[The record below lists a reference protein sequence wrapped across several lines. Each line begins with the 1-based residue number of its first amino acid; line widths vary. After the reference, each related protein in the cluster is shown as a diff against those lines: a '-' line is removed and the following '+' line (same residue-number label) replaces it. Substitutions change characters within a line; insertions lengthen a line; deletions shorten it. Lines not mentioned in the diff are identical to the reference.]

1 MRLHKPKIT
10 FNHSAVLF
18 LFLALSFIFDFIDKL
33 DIYNNLH
40 FIKFNRILKVVFS
53 IYALGVC
60 LFHFKFFYKKIKFVF
75 ISLLILSLVFLLK
88 GENYNFYKM
97 EFMRYA
103 ILFISFPVLYYVVSF
118 SNSKTIIILYKLLKY
133 IVIINA
139 ILILAGLI
147 FDIQSFKTYRVNR
160 FGFNGML
167 ISQGF
172 APFFYM
178 SASILFWYFKDK
190 TLLVIT
196 ILIALLSGVKGVY
209 LAEFI
214 AFTLIVLFDNRLSKA
229 FKIKALIGIFIGFI
243 SITLV
248 ILNLSPFKEIFKTN
262 GLLTI
267 IFSFRIEN
275 LKLLFSAINSENFNF
290 FIGAKDLETV
300 RLELQLVDIFIYFG
314 SIGLL
319 VYGYYIFKL
328 YKIIKHN
335 YLAII
340 LLVTALTTSMFS
352 GNLFYIP
359 LSSILCTLT
368 LLCLN
373 EDTLKIKESAQ

>member
-1 MRLHKPKIT
+1 
-10 FNHSAVLF
+10 
-18 LFLALSFIFDFIDKL
+18 
-33 DIYNNLH
+33 
-40 FIKFNRILKVVFS
+40 
-53 IYALGVC
+53 
-60 LFHFKFFYKKIKFVF
+60 
-75 ISLLILSLVFLLK
+75 
-88 GENYNFYKM
+88 
-97 EFMRYA
+97 MRYA